1 MESILARALEYT
13 LKYWLKSFSR
23 DQFKLQGRTG
33 QLSNLD
39 INGDA
44 LHASMGLPL
53 ALTVTTAKIGKLEII
68 LPKVKN
74 IQVDPIVLQ
83 IDRLD
88 MVLEENPDVD
98 TAGSSNNLQ
107 SPTSS
112 GKGSGY
118 GFADKISDGMTL
130 QFQTV
135 NLLLE
140 TSGGAWFEGGAAW
153 ATPMASITMRNLLLY
168 TTNENWQ
175 VVNLKAARDF
185 SSNKNLIYVFR
196 KLEWESLSIDL
207 LPHPDM
213 FSDARLARPRV
224 EAAQRD
230 DDGAKRV
237 FFGGERFLE
246 GISGEAYITVQRT
259 ELNSP
264 LGLEVQLHVTE
275 VVCPALSEPGLRAL
289 LRFLTGLCVCLNRG
303 DVDLKV
309 QQRSVESAGHSLV
322 SLVVD
327 HVFLCVKDP
336 EFRLELLMQ
345 SLHFSRASVSDG
357 ESSRNLSKVMIGGL
371 FLRDTF
377 SRPPCTLV
385 QPSMK
390 AVTDSHLLTPKFGE
404 NFCPPIYPLGKQ
416 EWQLPVGVPLISL
429 HSLQVKP
436 SPPPPSFT
444 SRTVI
449 NSSVNSFVFTLK
461 ELEISVPLHTSKFDN
476 PGGEEDHALQN
487 SFAGARLHFEKLF
500 FCESPSLNLKLLN
513 LEKDPA
519 CLSVWDGQPVDA
531 SLKKWTAE
539 VSQVSLLLE
548 PTACSTGSPDWSSDL
563 WKCVE
568 VKDVCIELAMASTD
582 GNPLTVLPP
591 PGGIVRIAV
600 ACPQFLSNSSVEQF
614 IFVLDLYAYV
624 GRVSEKISVVG
635 KNKRPKRNKDDT
647 LAITVLQLRFLEA
660 CSLDM
665 QGMPLAQFT
674 GNNLFLKATHRTLGG
689 AMAVS
694 STLCWESVQV
704 DCVST
709 EGNIVY
715 NNNNTLIDAT
725 KNGSLATENGF
736 SPLRAVFWIHNKQKQ
751 LSSPKASV
759 IPFLDIST
767 VHVIPFNERD
777 KECHTLSV
785 SACISGVRLGGGMS
799 HTEALLRRFGIFGP
813 DGAPSL
819 RLSKGIENLSSGP
832 LSKLLQSSAFID
844 NDLVDGGTLGGV
856 KDDSFSHLGIPDDV
870 DASIEL
876 QDWLFALEGVQEMA
890 EMWWFEKEDLGREHR
905 CWHMTFKSL
914 TVKAKSSSKDVQ
926 NLKNNSHGMRRYPVE
941 FILVSLEGLQTLKP
955 QVEGSSILE
964 DPLPVNGFKESVSI
978 FGRMNLEVRMKILE
992 DKVDNE
998 TINWMMENFKLSVKQ
1013 PIEAVLTK
1021 DELQH
1026 LAFLCKSEV
1035 DSIGR
1040 LTAGILRLL
1049 KLEKS
1054 LGKEAMNKL
1063 SNLGIEGFEKIFSS
1077 DKLSQ
1082 GSKLQSITTLALL
1095 EEAVSD
1101 SQAKC
1106 AALITES
1113 SNLESSQVNLTNI
1126 KELKQ
1131 KLENIHSLLL
1141 QLRVQI

>member
-74 IQVDPIVLQ
+74 VQVDPIVLQ

-98 TAGSSNNLQ
+98 TTSSSNNLQ

-230 DDGAKRV
+230 DDGAKR
-237 FFGGERFLE
+237 
-246 GISGEAYITVQRT
+246 ITVQRT

-303 DVDLKV
+303 DVDLKA
-309 QQRSVESAGHSLV
+309 QERSVESAGHSLV

-436 SPPPPSFT
+436 SPPPPSFA

-449 NSSVNSFVFTLK
+449 SYQPLLIHLQEESCLRIYSFLADGIIGDPDSVSPDSSVNSFVFTLK
-461 ELEISVPLHTSKFDN
+461 ELDISVPLHTSKIDN
-476 PGGEEDHALQN
+476 SGGEEDHAQQN

-531 SLKKWTAE
+531 SLIKWTAE

-614 IFVLDLYAYV
+614 IFVLDLYAYI

-647 LAITVLQLRFLEA
+647 LGGRLIEKVPSDTAVSLAITVLQLRFLEA

-689 AMAVS
+689 AIAVS
-694 STLCWESVQV
+694 STLRWESVQV

-715 NNNNTLIDAT
+715 DNNNTQIDAT

-736 SPLRAVFWIHNKQKQ
+736 SPLRAIFWIHNKQKQ

-785 SACISGVRLGGGMS
+785 SAC
-799 HTEALLRRFGIFGP
+799 
-813 DGAPSL
+813 
-819 RLSKGIENLSSGP
+819 
-832 LSKLLQSSAFID
+832 
-844 NDLVDGGTLGGV
+844 GTLGGV

-905 CWHMTFKSL
+905 CWHMTFQSL

-926 NLKNNSHGMRRYPVE
+926 NVKKKSHGMRRYPVE
-941 FILVSLEGLQTLKP
+941 FILVSMEGLQTLKP
-955 QVEGSSILE
+955 QVEWSSILE

-998 TINWMMENFKLSVKQ
+998 TVNWMMENFKFSVKQ

-1063 SNLGIEGFEKIFSS
+1063 SNLGIDGFEKIFSS

-1131 KLENIHSLLL
+1131 KLDNMHSLLL